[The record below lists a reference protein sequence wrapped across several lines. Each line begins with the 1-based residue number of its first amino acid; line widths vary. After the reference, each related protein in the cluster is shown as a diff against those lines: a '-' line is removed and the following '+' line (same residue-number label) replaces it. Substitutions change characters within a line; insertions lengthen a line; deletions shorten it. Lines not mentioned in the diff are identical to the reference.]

1 MITKPVLDPFE
12 MWRQIINKI
21 EAGTSAIAKNTPN
34 SEQFARASQ
43 QFTQVSA
50 GMQQSF
56 GKALDNYFKA
66 VRVPGLAD
74 FVALEEQMQRL
85 EAKVDDLLAAVNKP
99 AETTK
104 PATGAGASATTPPP
118 TNKGA

>member
-1 MITKPVLDPFE
+1 MTTKPVLDPFE

-21 EAGTSAIAKNTPN
+21 EAGTNAIAKNTPN
-34 SEQFARASQ
+34 PEQFARASQ
-43 QFTQVSA
+43 QFTQVSS
-50 GMQQSF
+50 GMQNSF

-85 EAKVDDLLAAVNKP
+85 EAKVDDLLAAVNKQ
-99 AETTK
+99 AGAAK
-104 PATGAGASATTPPP
+104 PAADSGPAATTPPP

>member
-1 MITKPVLDPFE
+1 MTTKPVLDPFE

-21 EAGTSAIAKNTPN
+21 EAGANTIAKNTPN

-43 QFTQVSA
+43 QFTQVSS

-85 EAKVDDLLAAVNKP
+85 ESKVDDLLAAVNRQAGAAKP
-99 AETTK
+99 A
-104 PATGAGASATTPPP
+104 ADSGAGATTPPP
-118 TNKGA
+118 TNRGA